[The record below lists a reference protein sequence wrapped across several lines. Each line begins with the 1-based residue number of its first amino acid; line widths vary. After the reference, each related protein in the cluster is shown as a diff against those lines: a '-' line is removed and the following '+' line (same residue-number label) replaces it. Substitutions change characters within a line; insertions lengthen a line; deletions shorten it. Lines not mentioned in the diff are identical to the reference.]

1 MKYIKQ
7 KNELIILIAYLII
20 SFIFQ
25 LTNPKVYTSFI
36 NPIFWIIMFVYL
48 LNYRKKV
55 YVQIPKNKKF
65 TEIISLISIAYIV
78 LYFYLGFIVGFSKS
92 PYSHTL
98 MGYMKNIFEIFIPII
113 AIEYTRSILVNR
125 NKKNK
130 KVIVLLI
137 LLFFLLEVR
146 LNIISANFGNKE
158 NLFKYIC
165 STIIPLFAGNLLFTY
180 LTLHGGYKLPIIYR
194 ISEKIIPIL
203 FPLVTSTDWFMNG
216 AIGVIVPAIIY
227 ILFKYKFVRM
237 KDDDGK
243 RVKSDSGTSK
253 VAYAVAIVVAVF
265 LVSFMIGLFKYE
277 PIAIL
282 SNSMDPAFNRGDVV
296 IFEKLDESQ
305 LRSLQKGSIIVYKI
319 GNQNVAHRIEEV
331 VKNNN
336 GTVSFRTK
344 GDNNNAPDV
353 RLVEVNQILGV
364 YVFHAKY
371 LGFPSIWLYDY
382 FNDETAKVETK

>member
-1 MKYIKQ
+1 MKYLKQ
-7 KNELIILIAYLII
+7 KKVLIVLVAYLIL
-20 SFIFQ
+20 SFTLQ
-25 LTNPKVYTSFI
+25 LTNPKLYTSLI
-36 NPIFWIIMFVYL
+36 NPIFWIGLFIYL
-48 LNYRKKV
+48 LDFRKKV
-55 YVQIPKNKKF
+55 YVQIPKKKKYV
-65 TEIISLISIAYIV
+65 EIISLISIAYIV
-78 LYFYLGFIVGFSKS
+78 LYFYLGFVVGFSKS
-92 PYSHTL
+92 PYNHTL
-98 MGYMKNIFEIFIPII
+98 MGYLKNTFEIFIPII

-130 KVIVLLI
+130 KALIFITLL
-137 LLFFLLEVR
+137 LFLLETR
-146 LNIISANFGNKE
+146 LNLISANISNKE

-165 STIIPLFAGNLLFTY
+165 SAIIPLFAGNLLFTY
-180 LTLHGGYKLPIIYR
+180 LTLLGGFKLPIIYR
-194 ISEKIIPIL
+194 IAEKFIPVML
-203 FPLVTSTDWFMNG
+203 PLITSTDWFMNG
-216 AIGVIVPAIIY
+216 ALGVIVPALVF
-227 ILFKYKFVRM
+227 ILFKYKFARM
-237 KDDDGK
+237 KDDDEK
-243 RVKSDSGTSK
+243 RMKSDSGTSK
-253 VAYAVAIVVAVF
+253 IAYAVAIVVAVF

-296 IFEKLDESQ
+296 IFEKLEESQ

-336 GTVSFRTK
+336 GTISFRTK